1 MPDGQ
6 PRPTARTLTG
16 MHDIAAAEWDAC
28 AGPDHPFVS
37 HAFLSALEDSGSVA
51 AKTGWLPR
59 HVVVED
65 PDGRV
70 LAVAPLYL
78 KSHSYGEYVFD
89 HGWARAYEQAGG
101 QYYPKLQVSVPF
113 TPVTGPRLMVRPGAE
128 TARPA
133 LIDALEQ
140 IADRMA
146 VSSLH
151 VTFPTEAEADSLEG
165 AGWLRRLDVQYHWT
179 NRDYEDFDGFLA
191 DLASRK
197 RKAIR
202 KERGQVRDQGIAF
215 RTLSG
220 DDLETRHWD
229 AFFAFYMDTGNRKWG
244 IPYLNRDFFDLLHDR
259 LRHRV
264 VLVMAFVEGH
274 PVAGALNLQ
283 GGDTLYGRNWG
294 CVADF
299 KFLHF
304 ETCYYRAIDH
314 AIAHGL
320 KRVEAGAQGQHKIQ
334 RGYLPT
340 LTHSAHRIADP
351 GFADAIARYLAH
363 EREGVRDEMADLMSQ
378 SPFRQEA

>member
-283 GGDTLYGRNWG
+283 GGNTLYGRNWG